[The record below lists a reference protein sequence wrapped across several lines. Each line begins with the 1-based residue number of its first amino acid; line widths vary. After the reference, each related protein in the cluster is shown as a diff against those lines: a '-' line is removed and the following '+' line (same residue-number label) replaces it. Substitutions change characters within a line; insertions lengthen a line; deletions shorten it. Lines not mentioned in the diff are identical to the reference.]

1 MTTDTPESSI
11 PESSDLLAAEFVLG
25 CLDARQLRQ
34 VAARSQ
40 RDPGF
45 AGLVESWSVRLSPL
59 NDALEPHVPDES
71 LWQGIEQHLPQPQDL
86 ASARPQFYGISKAG
100 FFGWGAAA
108 LAASFALMLL
118 IPGDLSHPSGRA
130 VAILEIEEGALS
142 WAFTV
147 ERRGSAVTVRRQG
160 APLQAAGH
168 SLELWLVSVDG
179 GVESL
184 GLVPQADAAR
194 IPLAPPI
201 LARMVT
207 GATLAISLEPLGG
220 SLSGQPSGPVV
231 ASAVLA
237 SD

>member
-1 MTTDTPESSI
+1 MTTDTPDCSGSESS
-11 PESSDLLAAEFVLG
+11 ELLAAEFVLG

-34 VAARSQ
+34 AAARAQ
-40 RDPGF
+40 RDPDF
-45 AGLVESWSVRLSPL
+45 AALVEGWSVRLSPL
-59 NDALEPHVPDES
+59 NEALELQVPEDS
-71 LWQGIEQHLPQPQDL
+71 LWRGIEQHLPRLQDHS
-86 ASARPQFYGISKAG
+86 SARPQFYGISRAG
-100 FFGWGAAA
+100 FFAWGAAA

-118 IPGDLSHPSGRA
+118 VPGDLSHPSGGA
-130 VAILEIEEGALS
+130 VASLETEGSALS

-147 ERRGSAVTVRRQG
+147 ERRGGAVTLRRQG

-184 GLVPQADAAR
+184 GLLPQADTAR

-201 LARMVT
+201 LARVIP
-207 GATLAISLEPLGG
+207 GATLAISREPLGG
-220 SLSGQPSGPVV
+220 SLSGQPSGPVI
-231 ASAVLA
+231 ASAMLA